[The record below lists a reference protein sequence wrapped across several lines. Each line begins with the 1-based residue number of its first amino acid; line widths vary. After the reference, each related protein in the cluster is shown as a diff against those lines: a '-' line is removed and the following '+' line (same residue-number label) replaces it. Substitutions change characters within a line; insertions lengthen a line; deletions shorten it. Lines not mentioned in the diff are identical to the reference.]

1 MNIKIPAKI
10 ATQSKDE
17 RGALVIKPKISFK
30 DLDCN
35 KKLIKI
41 NLINMIITKE
51 AFNPLS
57 PHLKSNSSFCFSPF
71 FM

>member
-51 AFNPLS
+51 ALEE
-57 PHLKSNSSFCFSPF
+57 
-71 FM
+71 